1 MNLQFVFRTSG
12 KNQQTENL
20 QETEQLAKA
29 GRLGSYLYY
38 HEQSQILQPAQCLT
52 DAGKLIHASLL
63 LSLGVGV
70 GIRVGE
76 SKILYTTST

>member
-52 DAGKLIHASLL
+52 DAGKLLDVGLL
-63 LSLGVGV
+63 LHLVVVAEKRG
-70 GIRVGE
+70 RR
-76 SKILYTTST
+76 T